1 MKETYF
7 EVLQST
13 KGRPHPCRSV
23 APPNRLELRQKD
35 FLAAFLKSASS
46 QPLLELK
53 ERLQIM
59 TGREHIFFAPSCRA
73 AIAFILTR
81 WPQTE
86 VVLPAYT
93 CPVVKQAAELARKK
107 IVYVDIDRKSLNA
120 TSKEFEKEARPD
132 RILIPTHIFGLP
144 TDIETICDLAKTRN
158 CLTVEDAAAAF
169 GSRREGKMLGTF
181 ADIGVISFERSKR
194 LPAFRGAA
202 IIINNEKAFDL
213 EQWSPPALFKLE
225 RKLPIRETFF
235 AIIYNLATSPW
246 IYGRI
251 SLPYLLKTYRRP
263 GPSASPDVQND
274 VGQSPFYNRDFHPY
288 QAALILRMLG
298 RIDKI
303 RDRIEELVSIYEQTF
318 KGSSVTTF
326 LPANCDRA
334 GLLRYPVAFS
344 DRKRSEILKKALAQG
359 LFLEINYDIPLPD
372 RKDWGYFPNACWAA
386 QNIILLP
393 LYARLSPDR
402 AARLASKLA
411 NL

>member
-1 MKETYF
+1 MKETYA
-7 EVLQST
+7 EVLKSI
-13 KGRPHPCRSV
+13 KGRPFSRRSV
-23 APPNRLELRQKD
+23 VAPNRLELQQKD
-35 FLAAFLKSASS
+35 LLAAFLKSATSS
-46 QPLLELK
+46 PLLELK
-53 ERLQIM
+53 EKLQIM
-59 TGREHIFFAPSCRA
+59 TGRENILFAPSCRA

-93 CPVVKQAAELARKK
+93 CPVVKQAAELAGKR

-120 TSKEFEKEARPD
+120 TSKEFEKEARPG

-144 TDIETICDLAKTRN
+144 TDIENICDLAKTRD

-246 IYGRI
+246 IYGHI
-251 SLPYLLKTYRRP
+251 TLPHLLKTYGRP
-263 GPSASPDVQND
+263 GPSASAHIQDDVR
-274 VGQSPFYNRDFHPY
+274 QSPFYNRDFHPY
-288 QAALILRMLG
+288 QAALMLRMLK

-303 RDRIEELVSIYEQTF
+303 RARIEELVSIYEQRF
-318 KGSSVTTF
+318 KGSSVATF
-326 LPANCDRA
+326 MPANCDRA
-334 GLLRYPVAFS
+334 GLLRYPVAFP
-344 DRKRSEILKKALAQG
+344 DRKRSQILKKALAQS
-359 LFLEINYDIPLPD
+359 LFLEINYDEPLPD
-372 RKDWGYFPNACWAA
+372 RKDWDYFPNACWAA

-393 LYARLSPDR
+393 LYDRLSPDR
-402 AARLASKLA
+402 AARLASKVA